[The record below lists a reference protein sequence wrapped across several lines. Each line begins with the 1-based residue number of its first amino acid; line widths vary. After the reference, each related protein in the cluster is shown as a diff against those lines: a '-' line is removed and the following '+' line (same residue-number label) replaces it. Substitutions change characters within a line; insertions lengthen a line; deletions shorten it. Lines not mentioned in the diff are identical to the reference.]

1 LDNEVFSDMTFSNDD
16 SSCWLLFKLQI
27 TENLVTL

>member
-16 SSCWLLFKLQI
+16 SSCWLLFKLQK
-27 TENLVTL
+27 TL